1 MLLLPPCIP
10 LLSSAAAAATA
21 AARLAQ
27 RSVLAVA
34 SRPERWC
41 QPRRAAPQKRVSFTL
56 LFLRK
61 SVVLTSTMSSKHSY
75 ARSGER
81 GEKRE
86 DGQQGERKSGER
98 RGTWGKESEQTIRQ
112 NTGDGRGDPTGTR
125 GEGKERRGERRAKRE
140 QSRTERRQVRG
151 EKREK
156 VRRRRRAPRDDLR
169 ERTEKVAKVV
179 SHVNEMAEQKTDRS
193 DLTAVTCPCRFAASL
208 AAFAALAWL
217 DFTMLIF
224 GGILQVTSGSTGPPC
239 VAGVTSHT
247 VATQLRMMPAA
258 SK

>member
-1 MLLLPPCIP
+1 M
-10 LLSSAAAAATA
+10 
-21 AARLAQ
+21 
-27 RSVLAVA
+27 
-34 SRPERWC
+34 
-41 QPRRAAPQKRVSFTL
+41 
-56 LFLRK
+56 
-61 SVVLTSTMSSKHSY
+61 
-75 ARSGER
+75 
-81 GEKRE
+81 
-86 DGQQGERKSGER
+86 
-98 RGTWGKESEQTIRQ
+98 
-112 NTGDGRGDPTGTR
+112 
-125 GEGKERRGERRAKRE
+125 
-140 QSRTERRQVRG
+140 RG

-217 DFTMLIF
+217 DFTLLFF

-247 VATQLRMMPAA
+247 VATQLRMMCLRRQSNRTVFTPKEKIHADLQVLELTCLRTLEVSA
-258 SK
+258 NFYITKGVRSIPVGTAP

>member
-1 MLLLPPCIP
+1 
-10 LLSSAAAAATA
+10 
-21 AARLAQ
+21 
-27 RSVLAVA
+27 
-34 SRPERWC
+34 
-41 QPRRAAPQKRVSFTL
+41 
-56 LFLRK
+56 
-61 SVVLTSTMSSKHSY
+61 MSSKHSY

-125 GEGKERRGERRAKRE
+125 GEGKERRAKRE

-179 SHVNEMAEQKTDRS
+179 SHVNEMAEQKIDRS
-193 DLTAVTCPCRFAASL
+193 DLTAVTWFCPCRFAASL

-217 DFTMLIF
+217 DFTLLFF

-247 VATQLRMMPAA
+247 VATQLRRQSRTVFTPKEKIHADLPRF
-258 SK
+258 

>member
-1 MLLLPPCIP
+1 MAGFNQQQQVISLQLRKLPISAARSAEAVCNQNTANATCHGNLCPCYVLLLPPCIP

-98 RGTWGKESEQTIRQ
+98 REERDMGK
-112 NTGDGRGDPTGTR
+112 
-125 GEGKERRGERRAKRE
+125 GERANNW
-140 QSRTERRQVRG
+140 TE
-151 EKREK
+151 
-156 VRRRRRAPRDDLR
+156 
-169 ERTEKVAKVV
+169 
-179 SHVNEMAEQKTDRS
+179 H
-193 DLTAVTCPCRFAASL
+193 
-208 AAFAALAWL
+208 
-217 DFTMLIF
+217 
-224 GGILQVTSGSTGPPC
+224 GG
-239 VAGVTSHT
+239 
-247 VATQLRMMPAA
+247 
-258 SK
+258 

>member
-1 MLLLPPCIP
+1 M
-10 LLSSAAAAATA
+10 
-21 AARLAQ
+21 
-27 RSVLAVA
+27 
-34 SRPERWC
+34 
-41 QPRRAAPQKRVSFTL
+41 
-56 LFLRK
+56 
-61 SVVLTSTMSSKHSY
+61 LTSTMSSKHTY

-112 NTGDGRGDPTGTR
+112 TR
-125 GEGKERRGERRAKRE
+125 GMDEGIQRGHEEREKRGEERGEQRENRAE
-140 QSRTERRQVRG
+140 QRRRQVRG

-179 SHVNEMAEQKTDRS
+179 SHVNEMAEQKIDRS
-193 DLTAVTCPCRFAASL
+193 DLTAVTWFCPCRFAASL

-224 GGILQVTSGSTGPPC
+224 GSILQVTSGSTGPPC

-247 VATQLRMMPAA
+247 VATQLRMMCLRRQSNRTVFAA
-258 SK
+258 LRQLVLGYRR

>member
-1 MLLLPPCIP
+1 MHESPVKLNTPQSAPLWSVESARAAPDFSAQFVTKTLPMPRATGICAP
-10 LLSSAAAAATA
+10 ATCSCCRPAYHCCPAAAAAATA

-86 DGQQGERKSGER
+86 DGQQGEREK
-98 RGTWGKESEQTIRQ
+98 
-112 NTGDGRGDPTGTR
+112 GRADR
-125 GEGKERRGERRAKRE
+125 GEEGHGERRASTQLDRTRGIDEGTPTGHEERE
-140 QSRTERRQVRG
+140 KRG
-151 EKREK
+151 EERGEQ
-156 VRRRRRAPRDDLR
+156 
-169 ERTEKVAKVV
+169 ERTEQ
-179 SHVNEMAEQKTDRS
+179 NREE
-193 DLTAVTCPCRFAASL
+193 
-208 AAFAALAWL
+208 
-217 DFTMLIF
+217 
-224 GGILQVTSGSTGPPC
+224 TGERREER
-239 VAGVTSHT
+239 G
-247 VATQLRMMPAA
+247 
-258 SK
+258 

>member
-1 MLLLPPCIP
+1 M
-10 LLSSAAAAATA
+10 
-21 AARLAQ
+21 
-27 RSVLAVA
+27 
-34 SRPERWC
+34 
-41 QPRRAAPQKRVSFTL
+41 
-56 LFLRK
+56 
-61 SVVLTSTMSSKHSY
+61 
-75 ARSGER
+75 
-81 GEKRE
+81 
-86 DGQQGERKSGER
+86 
-98 RGTWGKESEQTIRQ
+98 
-112 NTGDGRGDPTGTR
+112 
-125 GEGKERRGERRAKRE
+125 
-140 QSRTERRQVRG
+140 RG

-156 VRRRRRAPRDDLR
+156 VRRRRQAPRDDLR

-247 VATQLRMMPAA
+247 VATQLRMTCLRRQKYCNSLQVLELLPPRALEVSA
-258 SK
+258 GFILTRARALFLWGQPPRPLACLA